1 MKNIPVIVWIFI
13 GVLVIVAT
21 YEFFILTKI
30 NKRQLAI
37 EESLKKLLPEEEETE
52 AEVVETKKGNK
63 DKQEK
68 KSTTDEETTKEEIND
83 FAVKIAGRN
92 KPLEFTDDE
101 KQFYENNKESIEQQL
116 LNMAK
121 QEQSELEEEA
131 IALIGKGF
139 DKLKTKTKLNN
150 HIEKL
155 DELLKEG
162 KITDEKILNGA
173 REKIKSCAEFLTTFD
188 SPKKTTGKKKDTDKK
203 GKDEEDEGSGES
215 EDNDK
220 NNED

>member
-188 SPKKTTGKKKDTDKK
+188 APKKGKAKK

-220 NNED
+220 DNED